1 MSIGVRRF
9 ASPWSAVTWLMTL
22 LVIGVAIIAVG
33 GVLSKAENVSS
44 DDEASRAALIA
55 AAMIVPVAL
64 LVAVVFAP
72 LGYTVDDVGI
82 VVNRMGPKVCILHGE
97 IAVIG
102 RIRRRDVGFCL
113 RLGGSGGFFG
123 SFGRFWSRRLGHHRM
138 YATNSRDLVYIER
151 VDGTKV
157 ILSPFPADVFIA
169 AVEEAKG

>member
-9 ASPWSAVTWLMTL
+9 AAAWSAVTWLITL
-22 LVIGVAIIAVG
+22 VVIGVVVVVVG
-33 GVLSKAENVSS
+33 SVLSRVEN
-44 DDEASRAALIA
+44 ASPEDTAGRAALIA
-55 AAMIVPVAL
+55 VAFVVPVVL
-64 LVAVVFAP
+64 LIAVVFAP
-72 LGYTVDDVGI
+72 LGYTVDDVGTI
-82 VVNRMGPKVCILHGE
+82 VNRMGPKVCILHDE
-97 IAVIG
+97 IAEIRRIG
-102 RIRRRDVGFCL
+102 RRDLGFCV

-123 SFGRFWSRRLGHHRM
+123 WFGRFWSTRLGHHRM